1 MVENLFKEIMKI
13 LLDDFW
19 FFNVYKLDIF
29 FFFISYIYLWSFV
42 GNYYIYK

>member
-13 LLDDFW
+13 LDDFW
-19 FFNVYKLDIF
+19 FFNVYKLDF

-42 GNYYIYK
+42 ENYYIYK